1 MYEFL
6 GGRQNHYVEPIIFKN
21 EFTIDNLIVVYYN
34 RFSPRFRFAGERHNF
49 YEFYYV
55 AENEMLVTIDNEK
68 YLLKE
73 GEFILVPPMSWHAME
88 PHETYATGIV
98 VSFDATGYPDEI
110 FSGKLSALGRQVLSN
125 LVNIYAKN
133 CNESEFRLKCFPI
146 TPTKKRISATN
157 KP

>member
-73 GEFILVPPMSWHAME
+73 NIKSPKLIRNQFKSIEG
-88 PHETYATGIV
+88 TYD
-98 VSFDATGYPDEI
+98 SF
-110 FSGKLSALGRQVLSN
+110 LRQYLDD
-125 LVNIYAKN
+125 VNYEVI
-133 CNESEFRLKCFPI
+133 I
-146 TPTKKRISATN
+146 TSKTKEERI
-157 KP
+157 K